1 MLYQA
6 PPPPPPEPP
15 PEKPPPLELALSG
28 EEVMEFE
35 AEAIVEFIICW
46 KAMMS
51 KQESLSFVYHEGGS
65 QAMDLKFLTHLSETF
80 NTYV

>member
-35 AEAIVEFIICW
+35 AEAIVEFIIIVCVPRRW
-46 KAMMS
+46 FTS
-51 KQESLSFVYHEGGS
+51 DGFEILNPFVG
-65 QAMDLKFLTHLSETF
+65 
-80 NTYV
+80 NV